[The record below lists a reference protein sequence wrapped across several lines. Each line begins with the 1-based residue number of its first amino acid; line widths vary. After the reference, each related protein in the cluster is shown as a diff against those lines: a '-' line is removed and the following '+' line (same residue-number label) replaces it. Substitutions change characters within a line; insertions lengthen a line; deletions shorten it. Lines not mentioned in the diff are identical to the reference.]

1 MAGTIVTNV
10 GDETE
15 AVKETSTTEKIE
27 KEKVE
32 NAEKAEKV
40 DNEVEKTDEQKIAE
54 EKLEGEMK
62 KLFDEEEEEEEEE
75 EMVKIPSSLNISQ
88 VEPKLQGASG
98 SKPFKVLITL
108 FGFANLSH
116 RILLITTYIR

>member
-15 AVKETSTTEKIE
+15 AVKETSTTENIE

-75 EMVKIPSSLNISQ
+75 EMIKIPSSLNISQ